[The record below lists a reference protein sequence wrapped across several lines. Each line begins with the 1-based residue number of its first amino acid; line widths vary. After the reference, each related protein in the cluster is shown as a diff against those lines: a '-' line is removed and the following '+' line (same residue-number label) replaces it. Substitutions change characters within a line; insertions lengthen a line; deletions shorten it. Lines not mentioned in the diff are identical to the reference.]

1 MVRSAIRRRSPR
13 RFAGMLAIVTMVLG
27 LQVAP
32 AVAGPVSSVRASSS
46 VSGPQGG
53 TITVAGT
60 VSFTSSCPVATPVQL
75 TSTPPAGGANLFS
88 GGLGPTA
95 PRDASGNFQAKFV
108 IPPSTPVGSYTI
120 GVICGQTTVP
130 ITEVLNVTAAPSA
143 SPKIT
148 VSPTSAHPGDAIA
161 ISGLVPTTGTAACP
175 SGDAVALTSTAALFP
190 PDGTGPQGTR
200 DATGN
205 FGITYKIPA
214 STPPGAY
221 TIGMRCGGGNVGI
234 QAALQVAAIAATTTT
249 TSTTTAP
256 PTTTTPTTAA
266 VTAPATTGPDT
277 TTTSTLPGPVKNN
290 KSSKSP
296 LRWVAIGL
304 IALVVFTGAI
314 LALLRRGRV

>member
-1 MVRSAIRRRSPR
+1 MGRSAVRRRSAR
-13 RFAGMLAIVTMVLG
+13 RFVGMLAMATMALG

-32 AVAGPVSSVRASSS
+32 AVAGPVGSVRASSS

-60 VSFTSSCPVATPVQL
+60 VAFTSSCPAGTPVQL

-95 PRDASGNFQAKFV
+95 PRDASGNFRATFV

-175 SGDAVALTSTAALFP
+175 SGDAVVLTSTAALFG
-190 PDGTGPQGTR
+190 PDGTGPQATR
-200 DATGN
+200 DASGN
-205 FGITYKIPA
+205 FGITYKIPG
-214 STPPGAY
+214 STPTGSY

-234 QAALQVAAIAATTTT
+234 QTALQVTTVAATTTS
-249 TSTTTAP
+249 TSTTTTP

-266 VTAPATTGPDT
+266 VAAPTTTGLEP
-277 TTTSTLPGPVKNN
+277 TTTSTLQGPIKKN
-290 KSSKSP
+290 KSSPSP
-296 LRWVAIGL
+296 LRWVAVGL
-304 IALVVFTGAI
+304 IALVVAAGAVM
-314 LALLRRGRV
+314 ALLRRGRV

>member
-1 MVRSAIRRRSPR
+1 MGRSAIRRRSPR
-13 RFAGMLAIVTMVLG
+13 RFAIMLAIATMALG
-27 LQVAP
+27 LQVPP
-32 AVAGPVSSVRASSS
+32 AVAGPVRSVRASSS

-60 VSFTSSCPVATPVQL
+60 VSFTSSCPAATPIQL

-161 ISGLVPTTGTAACP
+161 ISGQVPTTGTAACR

-190 PDGTGPQGTR
+190 PDGTGPQGPR
-200 DATGN
+200 DASGN
-205 FGITYKIPA
+205 FGITYKIPG

-234 QAALQVAAIAATTTT
+234 QATLQVTATAATTTA
-249 TSTTTAP
+249 TSTTTVL
-256 PTTTTPTTAA
+256 PTTTTPTTTAVAA
-266 VTAPATTGPDT
+266 PTTTGSET
-277 TTTSTLPGPVKNN
+277 TTASTLPAPVKKN
-290 KSSKSP
+290 KSSNSP
-296 LRWVAIGL
+296 LRWVAIGF
-304 IALVVFTGAI
+304 IALVVLAGAV
-314 LALLRRGRV
+314 LALVRRGRV